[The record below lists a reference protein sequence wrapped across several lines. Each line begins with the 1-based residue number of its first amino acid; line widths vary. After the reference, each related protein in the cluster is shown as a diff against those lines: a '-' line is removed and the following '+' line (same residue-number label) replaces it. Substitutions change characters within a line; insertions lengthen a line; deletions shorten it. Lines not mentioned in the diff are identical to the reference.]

1 MTNMQNYLIDYLLFD
16 KYDKNYF
23 LKNKILPYFEDEICL
38 KVAVCS
44 NSKLVDIN
52 EKFNKLI
59 KYMQLDELDL
69 MFMLNNID
77 KKIKLY
83 KLSTDILTNKLT
95 NNSSIE
101 MFLYELLDYAITL
114 RASDIHVEPYK
125 NLVLFRFR
133 IDGRLKIFFVMCLEL
148 LKPLSS
154 YIKLKSNL
162 DITQVRLPQDSR
174 FSYLINDVEYNF
186 RVSTMPS
193 LNSESIV
200 IRILDK
206 KNVDKSLQSLGL
218 SQNLF
223 SKLKQS
229 LLLTQGL
236 ILITGPTGSGK
247 TTTLYSILK
256 ELKSDEKKII
266 TVEDPVEYKIDS
278 IVQIAV
284 NTKIGLSFDLI
295 LKNILRQDPDI
306 ILIGEIR
313 DKFSLDIA
321 LQASLTGHLVIASI
335 HANNTI
341 ETISRLVD
349 LKADPF
355 LISSCLKLI
364 MAQRLV
370 LNFCKKCK
378 GIGCDICNYTKFY
391 DRECIAELLEID
403 ENISSMI
410 FNKSDLNEIKKYLN
424 TINFKTLLDDGKQKV
439 EKNITSWEEVY
450 KVVSS

>member
-1 MTNMQNYLIDYLLFD
+1 MINIQHQLIDYSL
-16 KYDKNYF
+16 F
-23 LKNKILPYFEDEICL
+23 LKYEKSYFYENKILPYYEDDICL
-38 KVAVCS
+38 KVAVCNS
-44 NSKLVDIN
+44 SKLHNID

-59 KYMQLDELDL
+59 KYTKLDELDL
-69 MFMLNNID
+69 MFVLSNLEV
-77 KKIKLY
+77 KIKLFT
-83 KLSTDILTNKLT
+83 LSSTLLDGTSS
-95 NNSSIE
+95 NNSLLE
-101 MFLYELLDYAITL
+101 LFLDELLSFAIKL
-114 RASDIHVEPYK
+114 RASDIHIEQYED
-125 NLVLFRFR
+125 LILFRFR
-133 IDGRLKIFFVMCLEL
+133 IDGRLKTFFIMKKEL
-148 LKPLSS
+148 FKPFSS
-154 YIKLKSNL
+154 YIKLISNL

-174 FSYLINDVEYNF
+174 FSFLINELEYNF
-186 RVSTMPS
+186 RVSVMPT

-206 KNVDKSLQSLGL
+206 KNVDKSLKDLGL
-218 SQNLF
+218 CSNLF
-223 SKLKQS
+223 LKLKHS
-229 LLLTQGL
+229 LLLNQGL

-256 ELKSDEKKII
+256 ELKSHEKKII

-278 IVQIAV
+278 IQQIAV

-306 ILIGEIR
+306 IFIGEIR

-335 HANNTI
+335 HANNAL

-355 LISSCLKLI
+355 LISSCLKLV

-370 LNFCKKCK
+370 LNFCKECK
-378 GIGCDICNYTKFY
+378 GEGCEKCSYTKFY
-391 DRECIAELLEID
+391 DRSCIAELLEVD

-410 FNKSDLNEIKKYLN
+410 FKKSDLNEIKKYLN
-424 TINFKTLLDDGKQKV
+424 TIAFRTLLDDGKQKV
-439 EKNITSWEEVY
+439 KENITSLEEVY
-450 KVVSS
+450 KVVSF